1 MKAIQIHF
9 LKSAEKYFEKA
20 MKQINESDSLKQAC
34 KEVAD
39 YIAAH
44 QAAGVYII
52 DEKKAIMYCEG
63 VKLVLRR
70 ALPNLWVIV
79 AVKYIG
85 HMPISWPIYVL
96 KRIKRGAYERFCRV
110 VDCWRWHELPIPTTS
125 C

>member
-1 MKAIQIHF
+1 MKAIRIHF

-20 MKQINESDSLKQAC
+20 MNQINESDSLKQAC

-63 VKLVLRR
+63 VKLVLKR
-70 ALPNLWVIV
+70 ALPNHWVIV

-85 HMPISWPIYVL
+85 HMPISWPIYLL
-96 KRIKRGAYERFCRV
+96 KRIKRGAYERLCRV
-110 VDCWRWHELPIPTTS
+110 VDFWRWRELPIRTAS

>member
-9 LKSAEKYFEKA
+9 LKAARKYFISA
-20 MKQINESDSLKQAC
+20 MKQINEHDSPEQAC
-34 KEVAD
+34 DEVAE
-39 YIAAH
+39 YITAH

-52 DEKKAIMYCEG
+52 DGKKAIMYCEG
-63 VKLVLRR
+63 VKLVLKR
-70 ALPNLWVIV
+70 ALPNHWVIV

-85 HMPISWPIYVL
+85 HMPISWPVYLL

-110 VDCWRWHELPIPTTS
+110 VDFWRWRELPIRTAS